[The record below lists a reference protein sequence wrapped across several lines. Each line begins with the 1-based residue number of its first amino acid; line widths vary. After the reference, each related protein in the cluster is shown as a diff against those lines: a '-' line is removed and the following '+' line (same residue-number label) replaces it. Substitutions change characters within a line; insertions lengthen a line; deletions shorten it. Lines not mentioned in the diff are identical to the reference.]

1 LPRKL
6 GLFAASIMAL
16 SVLTPAPAVLAA
28 AGTAGPSTAAASTCT
43 TWVTTASRNVGTGDN
58 QLEAVTA
65 VSSRDVWA
73 VGQYFVG
80 ANTNTLIEHWNGT
93 AWKVVSSPSPGSV
106 NSLNAIYAASASN
119 IWAVG
124 GYATGASASHTLI
137 EHWNGETWKVVK
149 SPNAGALTNALS
161 GVRGTSA
168 RDVWAV
174 GYTEIAYP
182 RFNTLVLHWN
192 GTTWKVVKSANGDNQ
207 SNQLTAVRPLSAT
220 DAWAAGW
227 YTKGSTNRSLIEHWS
242 KGRWRVVYSPNGS
255 NSTNEL
261 MGVLA
266 TSATSAWA
274 TGWDYDPAVHAD
286 RTLLLRWNGK
296 TWKHAYSPNANAASN
311 DLYAIGGTS
320 AANIYAV
327 GSYLTGTGGK
337 VLILHWNGSHWRV
350 MAGANPNKN
359 NSFSAVFALSPGSI
373 WAVGRTSSSGTDRT
387 LIEHCK

>member
-6 GLFAASIMAL
+6 GLFAASILAL

-28 AGTAGPSTAAASTCT
+28 AGTARPSTAAARTCT

-124 GYATGASASHTLI
+124 GYASGASASHTLI
-137 EHWNGETWKVVK
+137 EHWNGQTWKVVK
-149 SPNAGALTNALS
+149 SPNAGSLTNALS

-192 GTTWKVVKSANGDNQ
+192 GTAWKVVKSANGDNQ

-242 KGRWRVVYSPNGS
+242 KGRWRVVRSPNGS

-274 TGWDYDPAVHAD
+274 TGWDYNPAIHAD
-286 RTLLLRWNGK
+286 RTLLLHWNGK
-296 TWKHAYSPNANAASN
+296 AWKHAFSPNTGAGSN

-327 GSYLTGTGGK
+327 GTYLTAVGGK
-337 VLILHWNGSHWRV
+337 VLILHWNGRHWRV
-350 MAGANPNKN
+350 MAGRNPNEN

-373 WAVGRTSSSGTDRT
+373 WAVGSTSTSSTTRT
-387 LIEHCK
+387 LIEHCR